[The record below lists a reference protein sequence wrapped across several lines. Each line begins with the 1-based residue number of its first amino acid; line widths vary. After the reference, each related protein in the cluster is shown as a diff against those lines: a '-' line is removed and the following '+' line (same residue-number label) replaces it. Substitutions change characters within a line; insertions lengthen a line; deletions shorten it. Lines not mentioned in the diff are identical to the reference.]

1 MGDFKLFFYGMLAT
15 VVVWISAVVVMLGL
29 MALVFGGVESIGA
42 WICIVMGLGIG
53 FYAQAMRFTFR
64 RQSGH
69 IIYSGGSW

>member
-1 MGDFKLFFYGMLAT
+1 
-15 VVVWISAVVVMLGL
+15 VLGL
-29 MALVFGGVESIGA
+29 IALAFGGVESIGA

-53 FYAQAMRFTFR
+53 FYAQSMRFTFR